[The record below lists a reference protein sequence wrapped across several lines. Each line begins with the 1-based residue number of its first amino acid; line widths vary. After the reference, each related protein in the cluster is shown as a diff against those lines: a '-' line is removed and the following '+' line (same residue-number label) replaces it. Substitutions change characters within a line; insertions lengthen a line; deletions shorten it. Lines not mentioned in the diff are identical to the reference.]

1 MGPEATEGHH
11 DRQGGADRPALPLL
25 QHGMNFPLLA
35 FQVKRLTPMLGMV
48 VHDDAAADRHLI
60 AWLHGH

>member
-11 DRQGGADRPALPLL
+11 DRQGWADRPALPFL

-35 FQVKRLTPMLGMV
+35 F
-48 VHDDAAADRHLI
+48 
-60 AWLHGH
+60 